1 MKSIINILSL
11 FITSF
16 AMANI
21 HLPAIFADGMV
32 LQRNAEVTIWGN
44 ADPREEITLKADFLD
59 KEYKVK
65 AANDATF
72 KITFKTPKEGG
83 PYTISLKG
91 YNEVSLK
98 NVMLGEVWLMSGQ
111 SNMEM
116 SAAWGIK
123 DGDAEMA
130 KANYPNIR
138 FFTARK
144 SSAEFPQKD
153 IIGNWATCTPETA
166 KNWLQATGHPILEG
180 WGMSETIGVGTAN
193 PFTNKEFNGSIGM
206 PLPGVDI
213 NIRNEDENV
222 LEIGT
227 IGEICIKGDNVITSY
242 HNIDN
247 VGFFTADCYLKTGDI
262 GAMDEKGYVR
272 IYDRKKDIIIVSG
285 FNVYPNEVE
294 NVIEKHP
301 KVAECSVVGVV
312 AGRLK

>member
-1 MKSIINILSL
+1 
-11 FITSF
+11 
-16 AMANI
+16 MA
-21 HLPAIFADGMV
+21 A
-32 LQRNAEVTIWGN
+32 
-44 ADPREEITLKADFLD
+44 
-59 KEYKVK
+59 
-65 AANDATF
+65 
-72 KITFKTPKEGG
+72 
-83 PYTISLKG
+83 
-91 YNEVSLK
+91 
-98 NVMLGEVWLMSGQ
+98 
-111 SNMEM
+111 
-116 SAAWGIK
+116 
-123 DGDAEMA
+123 
-130 KANYPNIR
+130 
-138 FFTARK
+138 
-144 SSAEFPQKD
+144 
-153 IIGNWATCTPETA
+153 TPETA

-180 WGMSETIGVGTAN
+180 WGMLETIGVGTAN

-247 VGFFTADCYLKTGDI
+247 VGFFTADGYLKTGDI

-301 KVAECSVVGVV
+301 KVAECSVVGVDDESQGQSV
-312 AGRLK
+312 KVFIVKADPSLTKDEVLQFCKEDLTGYKCPRQVEFINELPKSTVGKILRHELRKQAAEA

>member
-1 MKSIINILSL
+1 
-11 FITSF
+11 
-16 AMANI
+16 MA
-21 HLPAIFADGMV
+21 A
-32 LQRNAEVTIWGN
+32 
-44 ADPREEITLKADFLD
+44 
-59 KEYKVK
+59 
-65 AANDATF
+65 
-72 KITFKTPKEGG
+72 
-83 PYTISLKG
+83 
-91 YNEVSLK
+91 
-98 NVMLGEVWLMSGQ
+98 
-111 SNMEM
+111 
-116 SAAWGIK
+116 
-123 DGDAEMA
+123 
-130 KANYPNIR
+130 
-138 FFTARK
+138 
-144 SSAEFPQKD
+144 
-153 IIGNWATCTPETA
+153 TPETA

-247 VGFFTADCYLKTGDI
+247 VGFFTADGYLKTGDI

-301 KVAECSVVGVV
+301 KVAECSVVGVDDESQGQSV
-312 AGRLK
+312 KVFIVKADPSLTKDEVLQFCKEDLTGYKCPRQVEFINELPKSTVGKILRHELRKQAAEA

>member
-1 MKSIINILSL
+1 
-11 FITSF
+11 
-16 AMANI
+16 MA
-21 HLPAIFADGMV
+21 A
-32 LQRNAEVTIWGN
+32 
-44 ADPREEITLKADFLD
+44 
-59 KEYKVK
+59 
-65 AANDATF
+65 
-72 KITFKTPKEGG
+72 
-83 PYTISLKG
+83 
-91 YNEVSLK
+91 
-98 NVMLGEVWLMSGQ
+98 
-111 SNMEM
+111 
-116 SAAWGIK
+116 
-123 DGDAEMA
+123 
-130 KANYPNIR
+130 
-138 FFTARK
+138 
-144 SSAEFPQKD
+144 
-153 IIGNWATCTPETA
+153 TPETA

-213 NIRNEDENV
+213 NIRDEDENV

-247 VGFFTADCYLKTGDI
+247 VGFFTADGYLKTGDI

-301 KVAECSVVGVV
+301 KVAECSVVGVDDESQGQSV
-312 AGRLK
+312 KVFIVKADPSLTKDEVLQFCKEDLTGHKCPRQVEFINELPKSTVGKILRHELRKQAAEA

>member
-1 MKSIINILSL
+1 
-11 FITSF
+11 
-16 AMANI
+16 MA
-21 HLPAIFADGMV
+21 A
-32 LQRNAEVTIWGN
+32 
-44 ADPREEITLKADFLD
+44 
-59 KEYKVK
+59 
-65 AANDATF
+65 
-72 KITFKTPKEGG
+72 
-83 PYTISLKG
+83 
-91 YNEVSLK
+91 
-98 NVMLGEVWLMSGQ
+98 
-111 SNMEM
+111 
-116 SAAWGIK
+116 
-123 DGDAEMA
+123 
-130 KANYPNIR
+130 
-138 FFTARK
+138 
-144 SSAEFPQKD
+144 
-153 IIGNWATCTPETA
+153 TPETA

-213 NIRNEDENV
+213 NIRDEDENV

-247 VGFFTADCYLKTGDI
+247 VGFFTADGYLKTGDI

-301 KVAECSVVGVV
+301 KVAECSVVGVDDESQGQSV
-312 AGRLK
+312 KVFIVKADPSLTKDEVLQFCKEDLTGYKCPRQVEFINELPKSTVGKILRHELRKQAAEA